1 MHTGSTIQLRH
12 TITEK
17 EIGAG
22 TRKLRITLCG
32 NKDERAKM
40 EDEWCASE
48 IQARHMANQLLTIQE
63 NERKR
68 IARDLH
74 DGLGQSLNLI
84 KFALAEAEKQLA
96 AGAISEASESLQR
109 VKHKVRGVLD
119 EARHIS
125 MDLRPPMLDDLGIL
139 ATISWLFRELETT
152 CPCIKVEKDIDV
164 HESHVPEHLKITIFR
179 IIQEATSNIIK
190 YANADLIKLS
200 FRKDGEMLHLIVEDN
215 GVGFDL
221 ASVAI
226 REGSDRGLGLL
237 SMKERASLTGG
248 DYKID
253 SAAGMGTRICV
264 SWGGDQVSAPTGN

>member
-32 NKDERAKM
+32 PNDDSAKI
-40 EDEWCASE
+40 EDEWCAS
-48 IQARHMANQLLTIQE
+48 QTQLRHMANQLLTIQE

-84 KFALAEAEKQLA
+84 KFALAEAEKHLA
-96 AGAISEASESLQR
+96 VGAISEASESLQR
-109 VKHKVRGVLD
+109 VKRKVHGVLD

-139 ATISWLFRELETT
+139 ATISWLFRELEAT
-152 CPCIKVEKDIDV
+152 CPCIKVEKDITV
-164 HESHVPEHLKITIFR
+164 QESHVPEQLKITIFR

-190 YANADLIKLS
+190 YADADLIRLS
-200 FRKDGEMLHLIVEDN
+200 FRKEGGLLQLVVEDN

-226 REGSDRGLGLL
+226 RDGSDRGLGLL
-237 SMKERASLTGG
+237 SMKERASLTSG

-253 SAAGMGTRICV
+253 SVVGKGTRICV
-264 SWGGDQVSAPTGN
+264 SWIVGEVSVIPG